1 MTKKEKEQKQL
12 AIKQLNKILDLLPLE
27 QVLRVLAFIEELY
40 KI

>member
-12 AIKQLNKILDLLPLE
+12 AIKQLNKILNLLPLE
-27 QVLRVLAFIEELY
+27 QILRVLAFIEELY

>member
-12 AIKQLNKILDLLPLE
+12 AIKQLNKILNLLPLE
-27 QVLRVLAFIEELY
+27 QILRILALIEELY

>member
-12 AIKQLNKILDLLPLE
+12 AIKQLNKILNLLPLE